1 MADNKLDQHQIES
14 RKEIVIPITLK
25 GLAIGYSKIAYEAPV
40 ALFQKLA
47 RGLDNLAIHKNM
59 RNGYGAVVT
68 MPLGIMLRNGARAA
82 HNLVDSKYKYTSQ
95 WLGGTVGAGGA
106 WWVAGKALATALTS
120 HVPLLATVG
129 GKIATTAVAAVLSA
143 PIVVPAFTVGAIAF
157 ATAIGVGITA
167 LSTVPAVVNLKSGLL
182 RTLDRVKGI
191 KGVNYDDAA
200 AEAEIVQKSLSSR
213 YDREQYAKVT
223 GGLRYLSEE
232 GQKDI
237 YESLK
242 AKFEKAANQNAP
254 QAPAQ
259 APQVAQAAAAPA
271 ATPKKP

>member
-25 GLAIGYSKIAYEAPV
+25 GLAIGYGKLAYEAPIGLYQR
-40 ALFQKLA
+40 AL

-59 RNGYGAVVT
+59 RNGYTAVLS

-106 WWVAGKALATALTS
+106 WWVAGKALASALST

-129 GKIATTAVAAVLSA
+129 GKIATTAIAAALSA
-143 PIVVPAFTVGAIAF
+143 PVVVPAFTIGAVAF
-157 ATAIGVGITA
+157 ATVIGAATAAISVI
-167 LSTVPAVVNLKSGLL
+167 PAAVNLKSGLL
-182 RTLDRVKGI
+182 RTLDRFKGI

-200 AEAEIVQKSLSSR
+200 TEAEIMQKSLSSK

-237 YESLK
+237 YEGLK
-242 AKFEKAANQNAP
+242 AKFEKAANQTAP